1 MATGADDYIVS
12 AMSVFDVNDSTF
24 EQEVLASELPV
35 LIDLYADW
43 CGPCKQL
50 SPLVEELA
58 RELDGKLKVVKIDV
72 DKSPMVAQ
80 AFRVQSIPMLVV
92 VHEGRPVQQHMGLLD
107 KNGLMKLVEPFLP
120 RSGNSVKPEELA
132 QLIAQRR
139 ALPVDIRDENS
150 FSRYRIPT
158 AQNVPVDKLSSETQ
172 KLAPTDGRVRVLYG
186 RTTDEAKEA
195 AEAAQQMG
203 VQVAYLEGGFLHWE
217 ADGLDVERG

>member
-1 MATGADDYIVS
+1 
-12 AMSVFDVNDSTF
+12 MSVLSVTDSSF

-58 RELDGKLKVVKIDV
+58 RELEGRLKVVKIDV
-72 DKSPMVAQ
+72 DKSPMIAQ

-92 VHEGRPVQQHMGLLD
+92 VHQGRPAQQHMGLLD
-107 KNGLMKLVEPFLP
+107 RQGLRKLVEPFLP
-120 RSGNSVKPEELA
+120 QSHDAVTPQQLAEL
-132 QLIAQRR
+132 ITRR
-139 ALPVDIRDENS
+139 QALPVDIRDASS
-150 FSRYRIPT
+150 FGRYRIPT
-158 AQNVPVDKLSSETQ
+158 AQNLPLERLATDAKT
-172 KLAPTDGRVRVLYG
+172 LAPTDGRVRVLYG

-195 AEAAQQMG
+195 AEAAQKLG

-217 ADGLDVERG
+217 ADGLDVERGN